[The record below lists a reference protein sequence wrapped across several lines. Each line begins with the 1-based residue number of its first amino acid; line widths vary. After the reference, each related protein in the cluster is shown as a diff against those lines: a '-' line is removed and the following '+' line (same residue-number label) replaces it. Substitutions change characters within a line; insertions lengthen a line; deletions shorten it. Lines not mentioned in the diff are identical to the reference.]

1 MNFEDNKIS
10 INKNDL
16 KKQNMI
22 RKLRNSNDSKLN
34 MFNYQD
40 NKNI

>member
-10 INKNDL
+10 IKKNDL
-16 KKQNMI
+16 KKQNMV
-22 RKLRNSNDSKLN
+22 RQLRNSNDSKLN
-34 MFNYQD
+34 MFNYMD